1 MNNELSGGM
10 VNATLRVNGEKIIS
24 PFHTDMNK
32 VNLLVGSNPTST
44 PIKNQINLYI
54 CFFITLNCIVREAS

>member
-1 MNNELSGGM
+1 MRLKNNNELSGGM

-44 PIKNQINLYI
+44 PIKNQKRSTNG
-54 CFFITLNCIVREAS
+54 FTFDSQN